1 MYVAGAGPG
10 SRGVDTAPCYVEN
23 DDTVSDK
30 AMPRPRGYRLT
41 KTTHIRRRFKGAGGP
56 LLRRSAP
63 ARNKLAHG
71 AGPADSGLNNVME
84 VHFLWVYLTIPNSP
98 GPARL
103 RHSPRH
109 VHMCMSPATS
119 AARSTAVRS

>member
-30 AMPRPRGYRLT
+30 AMARPRGYRLT
-41 KTTHIRRRFKGAGGP
+41 KTAHIRRRFKGAGGP

-63 ARNKLAHG
+63 ARNKLATRCWARG
-71 AGPADSGLNNVME
+71 LGPE
-84 VHFLWVYLTIPNSP
+84 
-98 GPARL
+98 
-103 RHSPRH
+103 
-109 VHMCMSPATS
+109 
-119 AARSTAVRS
+119 